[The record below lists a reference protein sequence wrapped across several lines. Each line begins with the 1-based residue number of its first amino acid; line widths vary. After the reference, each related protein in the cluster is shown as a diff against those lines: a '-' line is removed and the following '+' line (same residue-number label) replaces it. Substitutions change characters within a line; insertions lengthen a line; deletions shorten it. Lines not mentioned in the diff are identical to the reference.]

1 MFRFFSICL
10 DIDTEY
16 LDTFINTIG
25 KNFCLQI
32 WIVAISKL
40 QLTKFKSPLTA
51 QKEVNHE

>member
-51 QKEVNHE
+51 KKEVNHE

>member
-16 LDTFINTIG
+16 LDTFINNIG

-32 WIVAISKL
+32 WIVAISKVAI
-40 QLTKFKSPLTA
+40 KKVKSPMLA